1 MFFPYRD
8 DNPLHHGPPVITI
21 SIIATCA
28 LLYLFVQLPMD
39 GRAEQAHI
47 YGFGFIPVIFF
58 GDANLPAGLSRIPAA
73 TTLITCMFLHGGLM
87 HLVGNMWFLWLYG
100 DNVEE
105 ALGRYRY
112 LAFYVICGCAGT
124 LTHAFIDPG
133 SKVPLIGASGAI
145 SGVIAA
151 YLMIWPRANIRVF
164 YWWIIFFG
172 TINVPAF
179 VVLGFWLFEQ
189 FIALPAALKM
199 QGGVAIAAH
208 LGGFVCGLILT
219 PIFKKPGVR
228 LFQGKHT
235 TAFSHSRVRG
245 FKRNKGSVPSVP
257 LRRPRE

>member
-21 SIIATCA
+21 GIIAICS
-28 LLYLFVQLPMD
+28 LLYFLVQFPLD
-39 GRAEQAHI
+39 GRAAQAHVL
-47 YGFGFIPVIFF
+47 GFGFIPVVFF
-58 GDANLPAGLSRIPAA
+58 GDASLRADLSRIPPSI
-73 TTLITCMFLHGGLM
+73 TLVTCMFLHGGLM
-87 HLVGNMWFLWLYG
+87 HLIGNMWFLWLYG

-105 ALGRYRY
+105 AFGKLRYFGFY
-112 LAFYVICGCAGT
+112 LICGCAGT
-124 LTHAFIDPG
+124 LAHAFIDPS

-189 FIALPAALKM
+189 FWALPAALRM

-208 LGGFVCGLILT
+208 LGGFLCGLLLT
-219 PIFKKPGVR
+219 PFLKRPEIK
-228 LFQGKHT
+228 LFQPKHT
-235 TAFSHSRVRG
+235 AAFARYPARG
-245 FKRNKGSVPSVP
+245 SKYKRTSVPSVP
-257 LRRPRE
+257 LKRRKW

>member
-39 GRAEQAHI
+39 GRAEQAHV
-47 YGFGFIPVIFF
+47 YGFGFIPVIFL
-58 GDANLPAGLSRIPAA
+58 GDANLPTGLSRIPAA

-133 SKVPLIGASGAI
+133 SRVPLIGASGAI

-179 VVLGFWLFEQ
+179 VVLGFWCSSSS
-189 FIALPAALKM
+189 LPCRQPCRCKVVL
-199 QGGVAIAAH
+199 
-208 LGGFVCGLILT
+208 
-219 PIFKKPGVR
+219 P
-228 LFQGKHT
+228 
-235 TAFSHSRVRG
+235 
-245 FKRNKGSVPSVP
+245 
-257 LRRPRE
+257 

>member
-21 SIIATCA
+21 SIIATCT

-39 GRAEQAHI
+39 GRAEQAHV
-47 YGFGFIPVIFF
+47 YGFGFIPVIFL

-112 LAFYVICGCAGT
+112 LAFYLICGCAGT

-151 YLMIWPRANIRVF
+151 YLMIWPRAKVDHILWNDKCACLCCPRLLAVRA
-164 YWWIIFFG
+164 
-172 TINVPAF
+172 VHCPA
-179 VVLGFWLFEQ
+179 GSTADARWCCHSCS
-189 FIALPAALKM
+189 PW
-199 QGGVAIAAH
+199 
-208 LGGFVCGLILT
+208 
-219 PIFKKPGVR
+219 GVR
-228 LFQGKHT
+228 LWPY
-235 TAFSHSRVRG
+235 SHSNIQEAWCETVSGETYDRLLA
-245 FKRNKGSVPSVP
+245 F
-257 LRRPRE
+257 PRQGI

>member
-21 SIIATCA
+21 GIIAICTM
-28 LLYLFVQLPMD
+28 LYFFVQFPMD

-47 YGFGFIPVIFF
+47 YGFGFIPVVFF
-58 GDANLPAGLSRIPAA
+58 GDADLPVELSRIPAV

-87 HLVGNMWFLWLYG
+87 HLIGNMWFLWLYG

-105 ALGRYRY
+105 AFGRLRY
-112 LAFYVICGCAGT
+112 LAFYLICGCAGT
-124 LTHAFIDPG
+124 LAHAFIDPG
-133 SKVPLIGASGAI
+133 SRVPLIGASGAI

-189 FIALPAALKM
+189 FVALPAALQM

-219 PIFKKPGVR
+219 PLFKRPSVK
-228 LFQGKHT
+228 LFQQKHT
-235 TAFSHSRVRG
+235 AAFSRIPVKSFRKSR
-245 FKRNKGSVPSVP
+245 GSVPTVP
-257 LRRPRE
+257 LKRRGK